1 MDGCYTHF
9 DFKIFLSG
17 WRFRWA
23 NAIYPNESNER
34 STFAQGNSRPSGV
47 VGEGVDV
54 VGLLIGDLCFTYFY
68 FHRHDVFGDASFTCG
83 IQVMTCSS
91 TKGYEGTS
99 AATGTQGI
107 FMWLSPWLLTDL
119 NFGPHN
125 KGPPLAHFGS
135 LGATRLRQHLM
146 RW

>member
-1 MDGCYTHF
+1 MFYV
-9 DFKIFLSG
+9 FL
-17 WRFRWA
+17 F
-23 NAIYPNESNER
+23 P
-34 STFAQGNSRPSGV
+34 
-47 VGEGVDV
+47 
-54 VGLLIGDLCFTYFY
+54 LLPDTRI
-68 FHRHDVFGDASFTCG
+68 HRHDVFGDASFTCG

-135 LGATRLRQHLM
+135 LGASSY
-146 RW
+146 